1 MTVGE
6 LKAELKKY
14 PDDLVVFMMPTTNV
28 KNDRDIESVGI
39 ELMDNKKE
47 IVLSGIGQEKN
58 YELDEFNL
66 VATNNFLTWLLAN
79 RYNNRLDDC

>member
-47 IVLSGIGQEKN
+47 IVLSGIG
-58 YELDEFNL
+58 
-66 VATNNFLTWLLAN
+66 
-79 RYNNRLDDC
+79 